1 MNFARIGNKVYKNK
15 WNPDDYSKINV
26 TEESET
32 HVSHDQSTDENEV
45 GEKQRLD
52 DRDLV
57 VNGGL
62 RTARKHHHSKHK
74 KNKKNKSSR
83 NYHYLVVKN
92 ELGLAEKRMAF
103 WHNLQVFIEKA
114 KL

>member
-1 MNFARIGNKVYKNK
+1 M
-15 WNPDDYSKINV
+15 

-32 HVSHDQSTDENEV
+32 HVSHNQRKDENEV

-52 DRDLV
+52 DRDRV
-57 VNGGL
+57 VNGSL

-92 ELGLAEKRMAF
+92 EVGLAEKRMAF
-103 WHNLQVFIEKA
+103 WHDLQAFIEKA
-114 KL
+114 EL